1 VIFCRKGRLK
11 TAGALSGAVG
21 VRRTT
26 QERDNPAAAVEQVIH
41 GLHGPLGVLDPDGSR
56 QLGGRPPVDE
66 YRSSLS
72 LETLKEP
79 LVRQP
84 GAADDRPVHPLVF
97 EGPEDV
103 LLASRVLGGKP
114 MLRPTESETVGD
126 RDRIVNLSDG
136 VFAIAITLLV
146 LDIQVPDIPE
156 KVVSSQLPEALL
168 SLWPKYL
175 GYFLSFVGISAF
187 WLIHHSIFRP
197 IRSYDRTLLYL
208 NFLFL
213 MVVAFV
219 PFPTALLG
227 EYGDHQ
233 LPVAIY
239 AATLAVGRLLL
250 TAIHWYSTRND
261 RLLDEP
267 QDPATV
273 RFFLR
278 WGLTIPAIFL
288 LSIGVSFFSVGV
300 AIWTWLIMLVV
311 DAVVIRRRFR

>member
-1 VIFCRKGRLK
+1 MFR
-11 TAGALSGAVG
+11 AGVSGT
-21 VRRTT
+21 R
-26 QERDNPAAAVEQVIH
+26 E
-41 GLHGPLGVLDPDGSR
+41 
-56 QLGGRPPVDE
+56 
-66 YRSSLS
+66 
-72 LETLKEP
+72 
-79 LVRQP
+79 
-84 GAADDRPVHPLVF
+84 
-97 EGPEDV
+97 
-103 LLASRVLGGKP
+103 
-114 MLRPTESETVGD
+114 D

-156 KVVSSQLPEALL
+156 NMVSSQLPGALL
-168 SLWPKYL
+168 SLWPKYF

-187 WLIHHSIFRP
+187 WLIHHSIFRA
-197 IRSYDRTLLYL
+197 IRAYDRGLLYL

-219 PFPTALLG
+219 PFPTSLLG

-267 QDPATV
+267 QDPAMV
-273 RFFLR
+273 RFFLIR
-278 WGLTIPAIFL
+278 GLTIPAIFL
-288 LSIGVSFFSVGV
+288 LSIGISFLSVGV
-300 AIWTWLIMLVV
+300 AIWTWFIMLVV
-311 DAVVIRRRFR
+311 DAAVIRRRFR

>member
-1 VIFCRKGRLK
+1 
-11 TAGALSGAVG
+11 
-21 VRRTT
+21 
-26 QERDNPAAAVEQVIH
+26 
-41 GLHGPLGVLDPDGSR
+41 
-56 QLGGRPPVDE
+56 
-66 YRSSLS
+66 
-72 LETLKEP
+72 
-79 LVRQP
+79 
-84 GAADDRPVHPLVF
+84 
-97 EGPEDV
+97 
-103 LLASRVLGGKP
+103 
-114 MLRPTESETVGD
+114 MLRAREGETGRD

-197 IRSYDRTLLYL
+197 IRAYDRSLLYL

-219 PFPTALLG
+219 PFPTSLLG

-267 QDPATV
+267 HDPATV
-273 RFFLR
+273 RFFLIR
-278 WGLTIPAIFL
+278 GLTIPAIFL
-288 LSIGVSFFSVGV
+288 LSIGISFLSVGV

-311 DAVVIRRRFR
+311 DAAVIRRRFR